1 MKSIKTWLLLVAIGL
16 VFTATAIAG
25 TPILITGPNTTS
37 GRVDES
43 SSSVGSFRALRPLQA
58 APAPASLEE
67 RARFYLETA
76 AKR

>member
-1 MKSIKTWLLLVAIGL
+1 MKSIKTSLLLVAIGL
-16 VFTATAIAG
+16 VFAATAIAG
-25 TPILITGPNTTS
+25 TPILDTGPNTTP

-43 SSSVGSFRALRPLQA
+43 SVGSLHALIPLQA

-67 RARFYLETA
+67 RARFHLEAA